1 MLEDARFQMG
11 LLISPRLNAGHVYQY
26 FFFQN
31 LKGAMKPV
39 VLSMCFALTFERAE
53 EGRGSLE
60 RRFRPGVL

>member
-11 LLISPRLNAGHVYQY
+11 LLITPRLNAGHVYQY

-39 VLSMCFALTFERAE
+39 VLSMCFALISEGAE
-53 EGRGSLE
+53 EGRGSLGWK
-60 RRFRPGVL
+60 FRPGVL